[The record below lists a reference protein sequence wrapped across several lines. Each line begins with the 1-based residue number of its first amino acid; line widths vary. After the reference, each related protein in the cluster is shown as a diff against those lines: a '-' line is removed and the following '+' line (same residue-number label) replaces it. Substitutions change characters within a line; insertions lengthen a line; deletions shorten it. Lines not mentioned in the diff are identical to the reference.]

1 MYKSLLDK
9 IFQAYPMYHKIG
21 SAAYKEGLENIEAL
35 MDITDHP
42 ERKFKAVHI
51 AGTNGKGS
59 VAHLLASYFQERGCK
74 TGLFTSPHLVD
85 FRERI
90 RLNEEMIS
98 EEAVMAFFNKFQ
110 AQFDQLEPS
119 FFEMTTALAFHYFA
133 EQKVDVAV
141 IEVGLGGRL
150 DSTNVLSPLLSV
162 ITNISLEHTQ
172 MLGDTIAKIAKEK
185 AGIIKPKTPVVIGE
199 FHPESFPV
207 FEDIANQKDAPLFL
221 AENNY
226 SVSGPFDDLTIKD
239 VLGRTL
245 YEHTQLP
252 LTGEYQL
259 KNLKTFLQATEVIE
273 ELWPAEKDV
282 VPQAIRNMVSNT
294 GFQGRWQ
301 ILRREPLTICDVGH
315 NPGGLRLTMQQL
327 KQYTCRQLRM
337 VFGMVKD
344 KDVEQVIG
352 MLPQNAEYYVCQ
364 AQIERAIPAE
374 ELAERMMRYGLHC
387 RVTSTVANAFR
398 QANAD
403 AAPDDLIFIGG
414 SCFVVGELLKLKTEN
429 QKLKTENRKL
439 TVES

>member
-1 MYKSLLDK
+1 MYKALLDK

-35 MDITDHP
+35 MEILDHP

-59 VAHLLASYFQERGCK
+59 VAHLLASYFQERGCR

-90 RLNEEMIS
+90 RLNGQMIS
-98 EEAVMAFFNKFQ
+98 EDAVLAFFDKFKT
-110 AQFDQLEPS
+110 QFDQLEPS
-119 FFEMTTALAFHYFA
+119 FFEMTTALAFYYFA

-150 DSTNVLSPLLSV
+150 DATNVLSPLLSV

-172 MLGDTIAKIAKEK
+172 MLGDSIAKIAKEK
-185 AGIIKPKTPVVIGE
+185 AGIIKAKTPVVIGE
-199 FHPESFPV
+199 FHPETFPV

-226 SVSGPFDDLTIKD
+226 SFSGNFEDLNVID
-239 VLGRTL
+239 VLGNTL
-245 YEHTQLP
+245 YEHLQMP
-252 LTGEYQL
+252 LQGEYQL

-282 VPQAIRNMVSNT
+282 VPEAIRNMVSNT

-301 ILRREPLTICDVGH
+301 ILRKEPLTICDVGH
-315 NPGGLRLTMQQL
+315 NPGGLRLTTQQL
-327 KQYTCRQLRM
+327 SQYPCRQLRM

-344 KDVEQVIG
+344 KDVEQVMG
-352 MLPQNAEYYVCQ
+352 MLPKDAEYYVCQ

-374 ELAERMMRYGLHC
+374 ELSERMQQHGLRC
-387 RVTSTVANAFR
+387 RLAGSVANAFR
-398 QANAD
+398 QAHAD

-414 SCFVVGELLKLKTEN
+414 SCFVVGEALAIKG
-429 QKLKTENRKL
+429 
-439 TVES
+439 

>member
-21 SAAYKEGLENIEAL
+21 SSAYKEGLENIEAL
-35 MDITDHP
+35 MDITDHT

-90 RLNEEMIS
+90 RLNGEMIS

-199 FHPESFPV
+199 FHPESFPI

-226 SVSGPFDDLTIKD
+226 SFSGNFDDLSVID
-239 VLGRTL
+239 VMGNTL
-245 YEHTQLP
+245 YEHLRMP
-252 LTGEYQL
+252 LQGEYQL

-374 ELAERMMRYGLHC
+374 ELAERMMRHGLRC
-387 RVTSTVANAFR
+387 RVTGIVANAFR

-403 AAPDDLIFIGG
+403 AAPDDLIFVGG
-414 SCFVVGELLKLKTEN
+414 SCFVVGELLSIDN
-429 QKLKTENRKL
+429 
-439 TVES
+439 

>member
-1 MYKSLLDK
+1 MYKALLDK

-35 MDITDHP
+35 MEILDHP

-59 VAHLLASYFQERGCK
+59 VAHLLASYFQERGCR

-90 RLNEEMIS
+90 RLNGQMIS
-98 EEAVMAFFNKFQ
+98 EDAVLAFFDKFKT
-110 AQFDQLEPS
+110 QFDQLEPS
-119 FFEMTTALAFHYFA
+119 FFEMTTALAFYYFA

-150 DSTNVLSPLLSV
+150 DATNVLSPLLSV

-172 MLGDTIAKIAKEK
+172 MLGDSIAKIAKEK
-185 AGIIKPKTPVVIGE
+185 AGIIKAKTPVVIGE
-199 FHPESFPV
+199 FHSESFPV

-226 SVSGPFDDLTIKD
+226 SFSGNFEDLNVID
-239 VLGRTL
+239 VLGNTL
-245 YEHTQLP
+245 YEHLQMP
-252 LTGEYQL
+252 LQGEYQL

-282 VPQAIRNMVSNT
+282 VPEAIRNMVSNT

-301 ILRREPLTICDVGH
+301 ILRKEPLTICDVGH
-315 NPGGLRLTMQQL
+315 NPGGLRLTTQQL
-327 KQYTCRQLRM
+327 SQYPCRQLRM

-344 KDVEQVIG
+344 KDVEQVMG
-352 MLPQNAEYYVCQ
+352 MLPKDAEYYVCQ

-374 ELAERMMRYGLHC
+374 ELSERMQQHGLRC
-387 RVTSTVANAFR
+387 RLAGSVANAFR
-398 QANAD
+398 QAHAD

-414 SCFVVGELLKLKTEN
+414 SCFVVGEALAIKG
-429 QKLKTENRKL
+429 
-439 TVES
+439 

>member
-1 MYKSLLDK
+1 MYKALLDK

-21 SAAYKEGLENIEAL
+21 SAAYKEGLENIEDL
-35 MDITDHP
+35 MDILDHP

-59 VAHLLASYFQERGCK
+59 VAHLLSSYFQERGCK

-90 RLNEEMIS
+90 RLNGQMIS
-98 EEAVMAFFNKFQ
+98 EEAVLAFFDKFNT
-110 AQFDQLEPS
+110 QFDQLEPS
-119 FFEMTTALAFHYFA
+119 FFEMTTALAFYYFA

-150 DSTNVLSPLLSV
+150 DATNVISPLLSV

-172 MLGDTIAKIAKEK
+172 MLGNSIAKIAAEK
-185 AGIIKPKTPVVIGE
+185 AGIIKAKTPVVIGE

-221 AENNY
+221 AEDNY
-226 SVSGPFDDLTIKD
+226 SFSGSFNDLTVID
-239 VLGRTL
+239 MLGNTL
-245 YEHTQLP
+245 YEHIQLP
-252 LTGEYQL
+252 LQGEYQL

-273 ELWPAEKDV
+273 ELWHTEKDV
-282 VPQAIRNMVSNT
+282 VPQAIRNVIGNT

-301 ILRREPLTICDVGH
+301 VLRREPLTICDVGH
-315 NPGGLRLTMQQL
+315 NPGGLALTMRQL
-327 KQYTCRQLRM
+327 SQYPCRQLRM
-337 VFGMVKD
+337 VFGMVSD
-344 KDVEQVIG
+344 KDIDKAVSL
-352 MLPQNAEYYVCQ
+352 LPKNALYYVCQ
-364 AQIERAIPAE
+364 AEIERALPAT
-374 ELAERMMRYGLHC
+374 ELAGHMRQHGLQC
-387 RVTSTVANAFR
+387 REACSVANAFR

-429 QKLKTENRKL
+429 
-439 TVES
+439 

>member
-1 MYKSLLDK
+1 MYNCFQINRKHPVMYKSLLDK

-21 SAAYKEGLENIEAL
+21 SAAYKEGLENIETL
-35 MDITDHP
+35 MDITGHP
-42 ERKFKAVHI
+42 EQKFKAVHI

-90 RLNEEMIS
+90 RLNGQMIS
-98 EEAVMAFFNKFQ
+98 EEEVLAFFDKFKT
-110 AQFDQLEPS
+110 QFDQLEPS

-162 ITNISLEHTQ
+162 ITNISLEHTK
-172 MLGDTIAKIAKEK
+172 MLGDSIAKIAAEK

-221 AENNY
+221 AEDNY
-226 SVSGPFDDLTIKD
+226 SFSGDFDDLSVTD
-239 VLGRTL
+239 VLGNTL
-245 YEHTQLP
+245 YEHLQMP
-252 LTGEYQL
+252 LQGEYQL
-259 KNLKTFLQATEVIE
+259 KNLKTFLQAAEVIE

-282 VPQAIRNMVSNT
+282 VPQAIRNVVSNT

-301 ILRREPLTICDVGH
+301 VLRREPMTICDVGH
-315 NPGGLRLTMQQL
+315 NPGGLALADILHQILIYVRS
-327 KQYTCRQLRM
+327 LRTYF
-337 VFGMVKD
+337 VI
-344 KDVEQVIG
+344 QVRT
-352 MLPQNAEYYVCQ
+352 
-364 AQIERAIPAE
+364 IETA
-374 ELAERMMRYGLHC
+374 L
-387 RVTSTVANAFR
+387 
-398 QANAD
+398 
-403 AAPDDLIFIGG
+403 
-414 SCFVVGELLKLKTEN
+414 
-429 QKLKTENRKL
+429 ENRGIQHA
-439 TVES
+439 

>member
-21 SAAYKEGLENIEAL
+21 SSAYKEGLENIEAL
-35 MDITDHP
+35 MDITDHT

-90 RLNEEMIS
+90 RLNGEMIS

-199 FHPESFPV
+199 FHPESFPI

-226 SVSGPFDDLTIKD
+226 SFSGNFDDLSVID
-239 VLGRTL
+239 VMGNTL
-245 YEHTQLP
+245 YEHLRMP
-252 LTGEYQL
+252 LQGEYQL

-282 VPQAIRNMVSNT
+282 VPQAIQNMVSNT

-327 KQYTCRQLRM
+327 KQYSCRQLRM

-352 MLPQNAEYYVCQ
+352 MLPQDAEYYVCQ

-374 ELAERMMRYGLHC
+374 ELAERMMRHGLRC
-387 RVTSTVANAFR
+387 RVAGTVANAFR
-398 QANAD
+398 QANAN
-403 AAPDDLIFIGG
+403 AAPDDLIFVGG
-414 SCFVVGELLKLKTEN
+414 SCFVVGELLSIDN
-429 QKLKTENRKL
+429 
-439 TVES
+439 

>member
-1 MYKSLLDK
+1 MYKALLDK
-9 IFQAYPMYHKIG
+9 IFKAYPMYHKIG

-35 MDITDHP
+35 MDILDHP

-90 RLNEEMIS
+90 RLNGQMIG
-98 EEAVMAFFNKFQ
+98 EEAVLAFFDKFKT
-110 AQFDQLEPS
+110 QFDQLEPS
-119 FFEMTTALAFHYFA
+119 FFEMTTALAFFYFA

-150 DSTNVLSPLLSV
+150 DATNVLSPLLSV

-172 MLGDTIAKIAKEK
+172 MLGDSIAKIAAEK
-185 AGIIKPKTPVVIGE
+185 AGIIKAKTPVVIGE
-199 FHPESFPV
+199 FNPESFPV

-226 SVSGPFDDLTIKD
+226 SFSGNFNDLSVTD
-239 VLGRTL
+239 VLGNTL
-245 YEHTQLP
+245 YEHIQMP
-252 LTGEYQL
+252 LQGEYQL

-282 VPQAIRNMVSNT
+282 VPQAIRNVVSNT

-301 ILRREPLTICDVGH
+301 LLRREPLTICDVGH
-315 NPGGLRLTMQQL
+315 NPGGLSLTMKQL
-327 KQYTCRQLRM
+327 AQYPCRQLRM
-337 VFGMVKD
+337 VFGMVSD
-344 KDVEQVIG
+344 KDIDKAVSL
-352 MLPQNAEYYVCQ
+352 LPQDALYYVCQ
-364 AQIERAIPAE
+364 AKIERALPAA
-374 ELAERMMRYGLHC
+374 ELAERMRQHGLQC
-387 RVTSTVANAFR
+387 RVAGTVANAFR

-414 SCFVVGELLKLKTEN
+414 SCFVVGELLSVEN
-429 QKLKTENRKL
+429 
-439 TVES
+439 

>member
-35 MDITDHP
+35 MDITGHP

-90 RLNEEMIS
+90 RLNGQMIS
-98 EEAVMAFFNKFQ
+98 EEAVLAFFNRYQ
-110 AQFDQLEPS
+110 EQFDQLEPS

-172 MLGDTIAKIAKEK
+172 MLGDSIAKIAKEK

-207 FEDIANQKDAPLFL
+207 FEDIANQNDAPLFL
-221 AENNY
+221 AEDNY
-226 SVSGPFDDLTIKD
+226 SFSGNFNDLNVTD
-239 VLGRTL
+239 VLGNTL
-245 YEHTQLP
+245 YEHLQMP
-252 LTGEYQL
+252 LQGEYQL
-259 KNLKTFLQATEVIE
+259 KNLKTFLQAAEVIE
-273 ELWPAEKDV
+273 ELWPAEADV
-282 VPQAIRNMVSNT
+282 VPQAIRNVVSNT

-301 ILRREPLTICDVGH
+301 VLRREPLTICDVGH
-315 NPGGLRLTMQQL
+315 NPAGLRLTMQQL
-327 KQYTCRQLRM
+327 KQYSCRQLRM

-344 KDVEQVIG
+344 KDIRQVMG
-352 MLPQNAEYYVCQ
+352 MLPREANYYVCQ

-374 ELAERMMRYGLHC
+374 ELAELMRQQGLRC
-387 RVTSTVANAFR
+387 RVCGTVADAFR

-403 AAPDDLIFIGG
+403 AAPDDLIFVGG
-414 SCFVVGELLKLKTEN
+414 SCFVVGELLA
-429 QKLKTENRKL
+429 
-439 TVES
+439 VDS